1 MKLPK
6 LKFDMLNIGILNAIG
21 ENKVVFI
28 DFNAERLLKI
38 DAMQDV
44 KSPPANGLLFAFNA
58 ENIYGFML
66 FIGVIKYNSP
76 NCNLSYLYK
85 VFFVLKI
92 AFFKKI
98 MLHHVNKQW
107 GLH

>member
-21 ENKVVFI
+21 ENEVVFI

-92 AFFKKI
+92 AFLKKI
-98 MLHHVNKQW
+98 MLHHVNKQ
-107 GLH
+107 

>member
-1 MKLPK
+1 
-6 LKFDMLNIGILNAIG
+6 MLNIGILNAIG
-21 ENKVVFI
+21 ENEVVFI

-76 NCNLSYLYK
+76 ICNLSYLYK
-85 VFFVLKI
+85 VFFVLKNCHGSI
-92 AFFKKI
+92 HAYLNYFTCRI
-98 MLHHVNKQW
+98 SNVLRYDT
-107 GLH
+107 G